1 MCNVAMNIRKTE
13 RIAREEAVLDAMGA
27 YEALARM
34 ALMAS
39 RDDLTKTQVDIIMRL
54 ALHGQAGMSQMA
66 DELAVSK
73 EHITRAVNSL
83 TERGLVVKARSKENF
98 RMVEASLTD
107 DGRTLARSIRMASIE
122 RLNKRLAGIT
132 PEDRD
137 ALIDASEAATAIIYK
152 IVKDQASAGEGSDN
166 KE

>member
-1 MCNVAMNIRKTE
+1 MKTRSVE
-13 RIAREEAVLDAMGA
+13 RITREEAVLDAMGA

-39 RDDLTKTQVDIIMRL
+39 RDDLTKTQADIIMRL

-83 TERGLVVKARSKENF
+83 TERGLVEKARSKENF

-107 DGRTLARSIRMASIE
+107 EGRALARSLRMASIE
-122 RLNKRLAGIT
+122 RLNKRLEGIT

-137 ALIDASEAATAIIYK
+137 ALIEASEAATAIIYK
-152 IVKDQASAGEGSDN
+152 IVGSQAPANAGSASAEKHS
-166 KE
+166 